1 MDPEKDFTL
10 QELGAIEAGLVAPI
24 GLRLAKGVVATS
36 DEITKIAK
44 EASGFTAA
52 LKTEAGEQTQAL
64 GRMGSM
70 GIFTDG
76 SLDNSSYDLMKDLE
90 NVHDVIFTKDIPY
103 GGTANDGSISVMSF

>member
-1 MDPEKDFTL
+1 MDPAKDFTL
-10 QELGAIEAGLVAPI
+10 QELSAIEAGLVAPI

-44 EASGFTAA
+44 EAAKFASA
-52 LKTEAGEQTQAL
+52 LKSEAGEQTQAL

-70 GIFTDG
+70 GIFADG

-90 NVHDVIFTKDIPY
+90 NIHDVIFAKDVPY
-103 GGTANDGSISVMSF
+103 G

>member
-1 MDPEKDFTL
+1 MDPAKDFTL
-10 QELGAIEAGLVAPI
+10 QELGAIEAGSVAPI

-44 EASGFTAA
+44 EAAKFASA
-52 LKTEAGEQTQAL
+52 LKAEAGEQTQAL

-70 GIFTDG
+70 GIFADG

-90 NVHDVIFTKDIPY
+90 NIHDVIFAKDVPY
-103 GGTANDGSISVMSF
+103 G